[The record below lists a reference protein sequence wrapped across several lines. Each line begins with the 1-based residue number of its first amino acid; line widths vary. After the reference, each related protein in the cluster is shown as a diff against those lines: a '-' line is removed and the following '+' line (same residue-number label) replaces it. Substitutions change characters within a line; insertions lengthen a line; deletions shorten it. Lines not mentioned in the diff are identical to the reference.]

1 MDEVGDQVVPG
12 GVDFHDSR
20 IHTKGGEPAREALD
34 FRYEL
39 TELLPEHPTLGRVL
53 EATMVIPE
61 VMSDCRTALGSVLC
75 KVVWSIRTVTRSD
88 SVDRASVS

>member
-12 GVDFHDSR
+12 GVDFHNSR

-39 TELLPEHPTLGRVL
+39 TDLLPEHPTLGRVL
-53 EATMVIPE
+53 RRKMAVAQDFKPMKQGRHARTFGAEPLFVGEVILARDPP
-61 VMSDCRTALGSVLC
+61 
-75 KVVWSIRTVTRSD
+75 
-88 SVDRASVS
+88 